1 MSKTNKNKQTNKLIK
16 KNNVLILINIIMQ
29 SINQLY
35 EYLKTTDV
43 EKLGGRLDPSRGM
56 PNMRY
61 IFNNGNGKF
70 DTLSI
75 MSVWG
80 GDPGYETILKKGDDC
95 VYLPELDYDDVN
107 YFETADE
114 VEKEIKRILSI
125 LNTEN
130 QPH

>member
-1 MSKTNKNKQTNKLIK
+1 MSNKNKNKQTNKLIK
-16 KNNVLILINIIMQ
+16 TNNVLILINIIMQ